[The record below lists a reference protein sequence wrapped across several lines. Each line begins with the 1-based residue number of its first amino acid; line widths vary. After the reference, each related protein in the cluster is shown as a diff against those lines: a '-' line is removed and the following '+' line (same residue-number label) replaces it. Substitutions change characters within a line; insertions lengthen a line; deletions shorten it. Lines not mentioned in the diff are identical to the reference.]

1 MKNWKIKQEKVINSF
16 VTKLIKELEP
26 SLKDFLRDHPID
38 TIEKVRLDDFLDPAF
53 EEWTDTMNEIHY
65 YR

>member
-1 MKNWKIKQEKVINSF
+1 MKDWKINQEKVINNF
-16 VTKLIKELEP
+16 VTELIKELEP
-26 SLKDFLRDHPID
+26 SLKDFLRDYPID

-53 EEWTDTMNEIHY
+53 EGWADTMDEIHY